1 MRRRAAL
8 ALAGLAWTG
17 LLLAAGVTVLGAVA
31 VPSIGLSISDASRL
45 WIATLVLWVAAA
57 LAIGGPPRLLD
68 TLATSAT
75 LPATTLFVGVALV
88 LALLATRGA
97 VGIGGADSAGYLT
110 QAKRWA
116 AGTLREPLPRD
127 PLLPL
132 SPWVRTP
139 LGFRPDATETMTVP
153 TYPPGLPLLQA
164 GALLVGGEP
173 SAVRTLPA
181 IAILVALMA
190 LFSVANLVAAP
201 SRRPAAAASHVPPAF
216 TGAGAAVATLAFA
229 SVPAV
234 LFQALQPMSDVPA
247 LAAWL
252 TALACSARPG
262 RLPLLTAAAATMV
275 AIAIRPNLAP
285 VAVAVAWQAWHGGSP
300 VRARARTLVVTVAA
314 AAAVLLVAAVQ
325 WRLYGSPLRSGYGSA
340 SELFS
345 IRHVPANLLLYPRW
359 LRESVSTPAL
369 VLLSAGVGALAA
381 RLPFDARLHSLM
393 ATLLMVAALYLVYVP
408 FDSWTYLRF
417 VLLGMAIAAVGLALL
432 TEAAFARL
440 PFRWRV
446 PAFIVCTLA
455 VTMPNVRLAQELGVF
470 GVRAR
475 ESRYQAAAAFVREH
489 LPETALVLA
498 GQHSASMTY
507 YGELPVLRAD
517 LIVHEALE
525 RVTSRAETR
534 AGLAIVLDVAE
545 ADEFR
550 VRVAGASVS
559 ALDWP
564 PRAEIGRPVTTR
576 VWLASDRQAY
586 RAGHHVPTARIVPPV
601 R

>member
-1 MRRRAAL
+1 VRRRAAL

-45 WIATLVLWVAAA
+45 WIATLVLWGAAA
-57 LAIGGPPRLLD
+57 LAIGGPQRLVD
-68 TLATSAT
+68 TLGTSAA
-75 LPATTLFVGVALV
+75 LPSTTLLVGVALV

-97 VGIGGADSAGYLT
+97 VGVGGADSAGYLT

-116 AGTLREPLPRD
+116 AGTLRQPLPHD
-127 PLLPL
+127 PAVPL

-164 GALLVGGEP
+164 GALLVGGE
-173 SAVRTLPA
+173 SVAIRILPA
-181 IAILVALMA
+181 IAIVIALLA
-190 LFSVANLVAAP
+190 LFSVAGRASAP
-201 SRRPAAAASHVPPAF
+201 SRLPALAAAHSPPAF

-229 SVPAV
+229 SVPTV

-262 RLPLLTAAAATMV
+262 RLPMLSAAAATMIG
-275 AIAIRPNLAP
+275 IAIRPNLAP
-285 VAVAVAWQAWHGGSP
+285 IAVAVAWQAWHGGSP
-300 VRARARTLVVTVAA
+300 LRARARTLVVAAAA

-325 WRLYGSPLRSGYGSA
+325 WRLYGSPLQSGYGSA

-345 IRHVPANLLLYPRW
+345 IRHVPANLWLYPHW

-381 RLPFDARLHSLM
+381 RLPFDARLRPLM
-393 ATLLMVAALYLVYVP
+393 ATLVMVAALYLVYVP

-417 VLLGMAIAAVGLALL
+417 VLLALAIGAVGLALL

-440 PFRWRV
+440 PSRWRV

-475 ESRYQAAAAFVREH
+475 ESRYQVAAAFVREH

-507 YGELPVLRAD
+507 YSELPILRAD
-517 LIVHEALE
+517 LIVPDALE
-525 RVTSRAETR
+525 QVTTRAESR

-586 RAGHHVPTARIVPPV
+586 RAGRPVPTARIAPPV